1 MARRDM
7 GRTNQ
12 TSSREEDSME
22 HDDRVRGRADE
33 MEDASRDEE
42 FDDTDDLD
50 EEEEEEGEGSF

>member
-12 TSSREEDSME
+12 TSSREEDWME
-22 HDDRVRGRADE
+22 QDDRVRGRADE